1 MCVCLIICIMTSDND
16 GAQPE
21 VMCDSGRRVPR
32 AKIKRILRKEAN
44 YGCARCGNPL
54 VEYHHIIP
62 YEEVEHSDPEHMIAL
77 CGSCHRR
84 ADSGAIKRSRLYQLK
99 EDPHISDIVSND
111 FCFRPQNP
119 QVRFGGLT
127 ASLTDHTEVILLR
140 IEQENMFIAH
150 FDNDIIE
157 ISAKLRD
164 EHGELIAEI
173 DRNSW
178 WAKSNDVWDM
188 TSKPKELKIWNK
200 PQDIGLQIRYD
211 RELDM
216 IVGRGIFYY
225 NSDLYDSNM
234 VKVFEDKTKLP
245 GGNTIAGSSGNAHC
259 ILKID
264 NGNDP
269 MPSVFGFGSMF

>member
-1 MCVCLIICIMTSDND
+1 MTSNTDGRQSDVMCND
-16 GAQPE
+16 G
-21 VMCDSGRRVPR
+21 GRTPR
-32 AKIKRILRKEAN
+32 AETKRTLRKEAN

-62 YEEVEHSDPEHMIAL
+62 YEEVEHDDPEHMIAL

-84 ADSGAIKRSRLYQLK
+84 ADSGAIKESRLYQLK
-99 EDPHISDIVSND
+99 QNPHISDVVSNN

-127 ASLTDHTEVILLR
+127 ASLTDHEEVILLR
-140 IEQENMFIAH
+140 IEQENLFVAH

-164 EHGELIAEI
+164 EDGDLIAEV

-178 WAKSNDVWDM
+178 WAKSDDVWDM
-188 TSKPKELKIWNK
+188 TSKPKELKIWNE
-200 PQDIGLQIRYD
+200 PRGIGLQIRYI
-211 RELDM
+211 RESDM
-216 IVGRGIFYY
+216 VVGRGTFYY
-225 NSDLYDSNM
+225 NSNLYDGNV
-234 VKVFEDKTKLP
+234 VKAFEDKTKLP
-245 GGNTIAGSSGNAHC
+245 DGNMIADCWGSDQC

-269 MPSVFGFGSMF
+269 IPSVFGVGPMF